1 MILWWEIG
9 QEVGVGPCV
18 PANESVMRLICV
30 KQRCSVH

>member
-9 QEVGVGPCV
+9 VEACV
-18 PANESVMRLICV
+18 PANESVMRLICA